1 MASQEGFPNTE
12 SAYDKIIKA
21 KEAEGW
27 VFVKTESLTETQ
39 FQKEDARFVEVPQQT
54 EGFIKEKY
62 LRIFKAQNPS
72 GNYEVDLVLN
82 LDTDKLRKLREILND
97 DEYQKILENL
107 KPEDKEYY
115 VFVRKV

>member
-1 MASQEGFPNTE
+1 MSPPCFPRVSIASFPI
-12 SAYDKIIKA
+12 SAMQ
-21 KEAEGW
+21 
-27 VFVKTESLTETQ
+27 FSTESLTETQ

-82 LDTDKLRKLREILND
+82 LELVHND
-97 DEYQKILENL
+97 N
-107 KPEDKEYY
+107 
-115 VFVRKV
+115 